1 MNKSLLRMSNGCLSF
16 AAAPVLQDI
25 NLEINA
31 GEIVTLV
38 GPNGSGKTTLV
49 KALLGLLPLTSGKV
63 WRSPNLLIGYMP
75 QKLQVHATMPL
86 TVRRFLQLVPSASLA
101 AIKSALAETGA
112 LRVLDSPIQRI
123 SGGELQRV
131 LLARAL
137 LRQPQILVLDEPVQG
152 VDVNGQ
158 LELYQLI
165 GRLRERY
172 GCAVLMVS
180 HDLHLVM
187 RATDRVICLNR
198 HICCSGEPEQI
209 SHDPAF
215 IELFGHKAAQDL
227 AVYHHAHDHVHD
239 LHGCVLEP
247 GQQPEHAPDCNHA

>member
-49 KALLGLLPLTSGKV
+49 KALLGLLPLTSGKI
-63 WRSPNLLIGYMP
+63 WRAPNLLIGYMP

-86 TVRRFLQLVPSASLA
+86 TVRRFLQLVPSVSLA
-101 AIKSALAETGA
+101 AIKSALTETGA

-215 IELFGHKAAQDL
+215 IELFGQKAAQDL